1 VAVSA
6 GGRGGEPASAAA
18 VRRYWN
24 ARIHDLE
31 MTDQAVGTRAFFD
44 ELDDYRFDKL
54 RYLPEVVDFPA
65 YAGRA
70 LLEIGCGI
78 GTDLV
83 RFARAGARTLG
94 VDLSMTAVGL
104 ARRNF
109 EVHAL
114 DGAGRVVVGDGAR
127 LPLAD
132 ASVDVVYGHG
142 VLQYAADPAA
152 IVAEAH
158 RVLRPGGEAIFM
170 VYNRISWLMAM
181 AKLTGVGLEHADAP
195 GLTFYSIAEFRRMLA
210 PFGEV
215 RIVPER
221 FPVRS
226 RLHKGWKG
234 LLYNRLFVGTFNLL
248 PRALVGRFGWH
259 LMGLC
264 RKP

>member
-1 VAVSA
+1 MPREN
-6 GGRGGEPASAAA
+6 GRGPSSLAGD

-31 MTDQAVGTRAFFD
+31 MTDQEVGTRAFFD
-44 ELDDYRFDKL
+44 ELDDYRCDKL
-54 RYLPEVVDFPA
+54 RYLPEVVDFPS

-78 GTDLV
+78 GTDLA
-83 RFARAGARTLG
+83 RFARAGARTFG
-94 VDLSMTAVGL
+94 VDLSDTAVAL
-104 ARRNF
+104 ARRNL
-109 EVHAL
+109 EVNAL
-114 DGAGRVVVGDGAR
+114 PGGGRLLVGDGAR
-127 LPLAD
+127 LPFPD
-132 ASVDVVYGHG
+132 ASVDVVYAHG

-170 VYNRISWLMAM
+170 VYNRISWLMALSVLM
-181 AKLTGVGLEHADAP
+181 KVPLEHADAP
-195 GLTFYSIAEFRRMLA
+195 GLTVYSIAEFRRMLA

-226 RLHKGWKG
+226 RLHTGMKAV
-234 LLYNRLFVGTFNLL
+234 LYNGVFVGAFNIL
-248 PRALVGRFGWH
+248 PRALVRRYGWH

-264 RKP
+264 RKS